1 MQLLL
6 KHIFS
11 YILNNIFVKIIVGV
25 FNENLVGGVDFAVAD
40 IETLG
45 KLEVLEEA
53 SHFGHCK
60 AASFDYNT
68 HCTYFISKA
77 GCVAYLLLNF

>member
-1 MQLLL
+1 
-6 KHIFS
+6 
-11 YILNNIFVKIIVGV
+11 VGV
-25 FNENLVGGVDFAVAD
+25 FNENLVVGGVDFAVAD

-60 AASFDYNT
+60 AASFDDNR
-68 HCTYFISKA
+68 HCTYFISRV
-77 GCVAYLLLNF
+77 GCVADLLLNF